1 MKKKRRRKPKLGV
14 RKAGA
19 NSRGQEDARR
29 AKQRAEKET
38 KVATD
43 VEELINPFD
52 HMSMDQKKE
61 AALSLC
67 KRRLQVIILTFLLK
81 MNCNILI
88 AGVRCFWTEHIW
100 EQGNDQCRGGC
111 SGPKFDLNTIFL
123 FYLLNLHGVPELIH
137 LLVF

>member
-1 MKKKRRRKPKLGV
+1 
-14 RKAGA
+14 
-19 NSRGQEDARR
+19 
-29 AKQRAEKET
+29 
-38 KVATD
+38 
-43 VEELINPFD
+43 
-52 HMSMDQKKE
+52 MSMDQKKE

-111 SGPKFDLNTIFL
+111 SGPKFDLNTIFIL
-123 FYLLNLHGVPELIH
+123 PVESIYGVPELIH
-137 LLVF
+137 LLVFLILFILRLGCQSEHYGLG